1 MKLSP
6 STILQRRDICQ
17 ESSNICCRSQI
28 SGGLNALFNATHKRS
43 WIGFELFF
51 DNESNEERKKK
62 RIAQAM
68 LTSSKAK
75 KITSSNNHL
84 PNMTQAAL
92 STLALTH

>member
-28 SGGLNALFNATHKRS
+28 SGGLNALFNATHERS

-62 RIAQAM
+62 RELRRLCLQAV
-68 LTSSKAK
+68 KQK
-75 KITSSNNHL
+75 KSLQVTIIYQT
-84 PNMTQAAL
+84 
-92 STLALTH
+92 